1 MEDGKKYHSNSRSY
15 YEDVRKT
22 SDALCLKY
30 GLSVIEPKNGKGK
43 SYAQW
48 MAEQDGKPTWRTSI
62 RLDIRDAVAESFT
75 WKQFLDQMKQRGYQ
89 WKLNRKYIA
98 LKAPGMERYIRLR
111 SLGKNY
117 SEESIRQWILQPKSR
132 TTAGKEGASQPPK
145 KKLKGIQ
152 ALYYSYLYQ
161 MGVLKQKPK
170 RISPVLRAD
179 IRKLDARI
187 EQMEFLQKYQ
197 ITTREELMAYRTP
210 LEEQVQALTKE
221 RKRLYRSEPDSVR
234 IGQITEKLGPLRK
247 DIRLCIRIEQQSKE
261 MEEKMRLAE
270 QIQRQAE
277 QTEKNRQPRTESR

>member
-1 MEDGKKYHSNSRSY
+1 
-15 YEDVRKT
+15 
-22 SDALCLKY
+22 
-30 GLSVIEPKNGKGK
+30 
-43 SYAQW
+43 
-48 MAEQDGKPTWRTSI
+48 
-62 RLDIRDAVAESFT
+62 
-75 WKQFLDQMKQRGYQ
+75 
-89 WKLNRKYIA
+89 
-98 LKAPGMERYIRLR
+98 
-111 SLGKNY
+111 
-117 SEESIRQWILQPKSR
+117 
-132 TTAGKEGASQPPK
+132 
-145 KKLKGIQ
+145 
-152 ALYYSYLYQ
+152 

-234 IGQITEKLGPLRK
+234 IGQITEKLRPLRK

-277 QTEKNRQPRTESR
+277 QTEKNRQPRTESRGTV

>member
-1 MEDGKKYHSNSRSY
+1 
-15 YEDVRKT
+15 
-22 SDALCLKY
+22 
-30 GLSVIEPKNGKGK
+30 
-43 SYAQW
+43 
-48 MAEQDGKPTWRTSI
+48 
-62 RLDIRDAVAESFT
+62 
-75 WKQFLDQMKQRGYQ
+75 MKQRGYQ

-234 IGQITEKLGPLRK
+234 IGQITEKLRPLRK

-261 MEEKMRLAE
+261 MEEKMCLAE